1 MEITEVKMKKIIDE
15 QGKLLAVASVL
26 IDDSFV
32 IKNIRLIKNEEK
44 YIVAMPSEWK
54 NGEFKD
60 ICNPINKE
68 TREIFNKAIIDEYLK
83 NN

>member
-1 MEITEVKMKKIIDE
+1 MEITEVKLKKISDDN
-15 QGKLLAVASVL
+15 GKLLAVASIL

-44 YIVAMPSEWK
+44 YIVAMPSIWK

-60 ICNPINKE
+60 ICNPINQE
-68 TREIFNKAIIDEYLK
+68 TREKFNKAIIDEYNK

>member
-1 MEITEVKMKKIIDE
+1 MEITEVKIKKITDE
-15 QGKLLAVASVL
+15 KGKLLAVASVL

-32 IKNIRLIKNEEK
+32 IRNIRLIKNEEK
-44 YIVAMPSEWK
+44 YIVAMPSFFK
-54 NGEFKD
+54 DGEFKD

-68 TREIFNKAIIDEYLK
+68 TREQFNKAIMEEYLK